1 MSRPVKL
8 ALDLLFGLAIPIF
21 ILSRLSETLG
31 AVPAY
36 LLAALVPVGWVAADL
51 IFITRR
57 FNFITTFLGLNAVL
71 RGVLAFW
78 FVDGVLYALKDSAP
92 SLLWVLVFGGSLM
105 AGRPLLYHFSAQ
117 ALDPRTER
125 QSWLLRQFLAE
136 RPIRRSLWV
145 GTAILIGVSVV
156 TTLANF
162 FLNLAVVIA
171 PFGTDA
177 FNAQVA
183 QANAI
188 ARFAIALPEAA
199 AMGLVIMLVFR
210 VVYSKLPD
218 EQGGE
223 DFWDL
228 LEARQESKEPPGSQ

>member
-1 MSRPVKL
+1 MSRPLKL
-8 ALDLLFGLAIPIF
+8 GLDLVFGLVIPIF

-36 LLAALVPVGWVAADL
+36 LLAALVPVGWVAVDL
-51 IFITRR
+51 LFITKR

-71 RGVLAFW
+71 RGILAFW
-78 FVDGVLYALKDSAP
+78 FVDGILYALKDSAP
-92 SLLWVLVFGGSLM
+92 SLLWVLVFGGSLV

-125 QSWLLRQFLAE
+125 QSQLLRQFFSE

-145 GTAILIGVSVV
+145 GTAILTGVSVV
-156 TTLANF
+156 STLANF
-162 FLNLAVVIA
+162 FLNLAVVTA
-171 PFGTDA
+171 SFGTDA

-188 ARFAIALPEAA
+188 ARVAIAIPEAA
-199 AMGLVIMLVFR
+199 AMGVVIMVVFR
-210 VVYSKLPD
+210 AIYAKLPD
-218 EQGGE
+218 EQGEE
-223 DFWDL
+223 DFWEL
-228 LEARQESKEPPGSQ
+228 VEAREAR

>member
-1 MSRPVKL
+1 MSRPLKL
-8 ALDLLFGLAIPIF
+8 GLDLVFGLVIPIF

-36 LLAALVPVGWVAADL
+36 LLAALVPVGWVAVDL
-51 IFITRR
+51 LFITKR

-71 RGVLAFW
+71 RGILAFW
-78 FVDGVLYALKDSAP
+78 FVDGILYALKDSAP
-92 SLLWVLVFGGSLM
+92 SLLWVLVFGGSLV

-125 QSWLLRQFLAE
+125 QSQLLRQFFSE

-145 GTAILIGVSVV
+145 GTAILTGVSVV
-156 TTLANF
+156 STLANF
-162 FLNLAVVIA
+162 FLNLAVVTA
-171 PFGTDA
+171 SFGTDA

-188 ARFAIALPEAA
+188 ARLAIAIPEAA
-199 AMGLVIMLVFR
+199 AMGVVIMVVFR
-210 VVYSKLPD
+210 AIYAKLPD
-218 EQGGE
+218 EQGEE
-223 DFWDL
+223 DFWEL
-228 LEARQESKEPPGSQ
+228 VEAREAR

>member
-8 ALDLLFGLAIPIF
+8 GLDLLFGLAIPIL

-36 LLAALVPVGWVAADL
+36 VLAALVPVGWVAADL
-51 IFITRR
+51 LFITRR

-78 FVDGVLYALKDSAP
+78 FVDGILYALKDSAP
-92 SLLWVLVFGGSLM
+92 SLLWVLVFGGSLV
-105 AGRPLLYHFSAQ
+105 AGRPLLYHFGAQ

-125 QSWLLRQFLAE
+125 QSRLLGEFLSE

-145 GTAILIGVSVV
+145 GTAVLTGVSMV
-156 TTLANF
+156 TTIANF
-162 FLNLAVVIA
+162 FLNLWVVTA

-177 FNAQVA
+177 FNGQVA
-183 QANAI
+183 KANAI
-188 ARFAIALPEAA
+188 ARFAIAFPEAA

-210 VVYSKLPD
+210 TIYSKLPD
-218 EQGGE
+218 EREGE
-223 DFWDL
+223 DFWEL
-228 LEARQESKEPPGSQ
+228 VEYRESL